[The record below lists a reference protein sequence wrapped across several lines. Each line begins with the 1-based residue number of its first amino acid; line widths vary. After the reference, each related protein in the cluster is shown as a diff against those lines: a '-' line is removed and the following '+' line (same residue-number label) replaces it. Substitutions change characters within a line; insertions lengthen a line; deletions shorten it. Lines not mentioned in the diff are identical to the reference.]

1 MSTPVYIQLQ
11 MPGGNRMLTY
21 DEFMNDLAARIT
33 ERLAVRK
40 DDPEMISQRQAYRMF
55 GRANVERWLRQGKL
69 HPHRR
74 PGKVEYRTA
83 ELRAQQEKQQDYFT

>member
-1 MSTPVYIQLQ
+1 MTGPVYIQLQ

-33 ERLAVRK
+33 ARLAVRR
-40 DDPEMISQRQAYRMF
+40 DDPEMVSQRQAYRIF

>member
-1 MSTPVYIQLQ
+1 MV
-11 MPGGNRMLTY
+11 
-21 DEFMNDLAARIT
+21 
-33 ERLAVRK
+33 
-40 DDPEMISQRQAYRMF
+40 SQRQAYRMF

-74 PGKVEYRTA
+74 PGKVEYYTA